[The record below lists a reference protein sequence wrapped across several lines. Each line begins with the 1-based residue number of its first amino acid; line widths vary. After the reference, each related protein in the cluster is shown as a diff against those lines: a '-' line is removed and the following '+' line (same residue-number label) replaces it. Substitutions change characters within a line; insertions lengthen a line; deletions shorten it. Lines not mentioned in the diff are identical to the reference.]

1 MNYTIYDSATG
12 EISHVISVSNPD
24 RLVDM
29 MEYHSAIEGHWSSD
43 DYYIHNGEV
52 QSKPAT
58 PGAPHVQYDFDY
70 ATHTWSINSERT
82 GHEIRRYRNSL
93 LDAVDRVNPV
103 RYLALTAQ
111 QQQQLAD
118 YRLALLAVPQQSG
131 YPESLE
137 WPVKPDWL

>member
-1 MNYTIYDSATG
+1 MNYTIYDSTTG

-24 RLVDM
+24 RLADIA
-29 MEYHSAIEGHWSSD
+29 ENQGAIQGHWSSD
-43 DYYIHNGEV
+43 DYYIHNGV
-52 QSKPAT
+52 VLMKPAT
-58 PGAPHVQYDFDY
+58 PAAPHVHYDFDY

-82 GHEIRRYRNSL
+82 GGEIRQHRNRL

-103 RYLALTAQ
+103 RYLGLTAE

-118 YRLALLAVPQQSG
+118 YRLALLAVPQQLG
-131 YPESLE
+131 YPESLQ